1 MSYKMPNWDIVR
13 TDNFLKD
20 LKKFRKVNE
29 LLAEIDN
36 KILKLKK
43 EPGSIG
49 KQLHGGT
56 SSL

>member
-36 KILKLKK
+36 KILKLK
-43 EPGSIG
+43 IN
-49 KQLHGGT
+49 H
-56 SSL
+56 